1 MHRESFDK
9 KSENSNHSCALPIIP
24 LKNNN
29 NTPKKKSIKIEKA
42 VSFNNKYFYILRNP

>member
-42 VSFNNKYFYILRNP
+42 VSFNNKYFYIIRNP